1 MRHAARGAAQFL
13 WAFII
18 ARYGANA
25 VISLGFWRHHAYI
38 LDMENTPEDTAA
50 NSPTNSATGTGYGA
64 ESIKVLKGLDAVRK
78 RPGMYIGDTDDGSG
92 LHHMVFEVSD
102 NSIDEALAGH
112 ASRVLI
118 ALNADGSVSVED
130 NGRGIP
136 VDIHPEEGISAAE
149 VIMTQLHA
157 GGKFENTTEGNAYK
171 VSGGLHGVG
180 VSVVNALS
188 EWLELTVWRDG
199 KEHWMRFR
207 HGDAEAPLAERGDA
221 PVVDG
226 VAKRGT
232 RVTFL
237 PSTGTF
243 KNVIEFDFDKL
254 EHRYRELAFLNSG
267 VRIVLA
273 DNRQSDTPDVDLFY
287 EGGIAAFVKYLD
299 RNKNALMP
307 DPVAI
312 SATRDGIGID
322 VALEWNDSYYENV
335 LAFTNNIPQRDGGTH
350 LAAFRAALTR
360 TLNSYADRS
369 GMLKKEKVSLSGEDM
384 REGLTAIVSVKLPD
398 PKFSS
403 QTKDKLVSSEVRQP
417 LEALM
422 ADKLDEWLEE
432 NPTLAKII
440 IQKVIDAAAAREAA
454 RKARELTRRKGAMDI
469 ASLPGKLHDCAERD
483 PAKSELFLVEGDS
496 AGGSAKQGRDSH
508 YQAILPL
515 KGKILNVERARFD
528 RIIGSREVGTLIQA
542 LGTGIRDEFKLEKL
556 RYHKIVIMT
565 DADVDGAHIR
575 TLLLT
580 FFYRQMP
587 EILEAGHLYIAQ
599 PPLYKVSR
607 GRSEV
612 YVKDDAALEAYLV
625 DAGVSALRFDSAEGT
640 HTAED
645 LRRLIDHASR
655 LRALMHYIPRRYDA
669 GLIEALALNGAYV
682 AGIEGGE
689 REAAARRATDW
700 LNAAE
705 KAHDDNGAW
714 SVSVTEE
721 GGFHAER
728 RWRGVSDHHV
738 IDAAFGHSPEAR
750 RLAVLAAEAVE
761 TYGTPGRLVAI
772 GTAAASAGE
781 EPLDEIEVEE
791 DAPVAVTKR
800 GRVNEDVV
808 TRPSELLDAILTF
821 GRKGL
826 SISRYKGLG
835 EMNAEQL
842 WETTLDPANRSLLKV
857 ELETADVT
865 DEVFTRLMGEEVEPR
880 REFIQDNALNVANLD
895 V

>member
-1 MRHAARGAAQFL
+1 MTNPDNASTAAASASN
-13 WAFII
+13 A
-18 ARYGANA
+18 YGA
-25 VISLGFWRHHAYI
+25 
-38 LDMENTPEDTAA
+38 D
-50 NSPTNSATGTGYGA
+50 
-64 ESIKVLKGLDAVRK
+64 SIKVLKGLDAVRK

-112 ASRVLI
+112 ADHVLI
-118 ALNADGSVSVED
+118 TLNADGSVSVED

-136 VDIHPEEGISAAE
+136 VDMHPEEGVSAAE

-188 EWLELTVWRDG
+188 EWLDLTVWRGG
-199 KEHWMRFR
+199 KEHYMRFR
-207 HGDAEAPLAERGDA
+207 HGDAEAPLAVVGDA
-221 PVVDG
+221 PLIDG
-226 VAKRGT
+226 QPKRGT
-232 RVTFL
+232 KVSFL
-237 PSTGTF
+237 ASTETF
-243 KNVIEFDFDKL
+243 KNVTEFDFAKL

-267 VRIVLA
+267 VRIILVDA
-273 DNRQSDTPDVDLFY
+273 RHEEEERHDLFY
-287 EGGIAAFVKYLD
+287 EGGIAAFVQYLD
-299 RNKNALMP
+299 RNKS
-307 DPVAI
+307 PVIPAPIAI
-312 SATRDGIGID
+312 SSERDGIGID

-360 TLNSYADRS
+360 TLNNYAERS
-369 GMLKKEKVSLSGEDM
+369 GMLKKEKVQLSGEDM

-417 LEALM
+417 LESLM
-422 ADKLDEWLEE
+422 ADKLDQWLEE
-432 NPTLAKII
+432 NPAHARTVV
-440 IQKVIDAAAAREAA
+440 QKVIDAAAAREAA

-483 PAKSELFLVEGDS
+483 PAKSEIFLVEGDS

-528 RIIGSREVGTLIQA
+528 RIIGSKEVGTLIQA
-542 LGTGIRDEFKLEKL
+542 LGAGIRDEFNLEKL

-587 EILEAGHLYIAQ
+587 QIIEAGHLYIAQ
-599 PPLYKVSR
+599 PPLYKVGK

-612 YVKDDAALEAYLV
+612 YLKDDAALDQYLV
-625 DAGVSALRFDSAEGT
+625 DAGIGALRFDSAEGSRSG
-640 HTAED
+640 ED
-645 LRRLIDHASR
+645 LRSLIDHARR
-655 LRALMHYIPRRYDA
+655 LRALMRFVPRRYDPAIIEMLALA
-669 GLIEALALNGAYV
+669 GVFAPDVAADVRTAAIARAEAL
-682 AGIEGGE
+682 
-689 REAAARRATDW
+689 

-705 KAHDDNGAW
+705 AAHGDDGRWMVAQA
-714 SVSVTEE
+714 EE
-721 GGFHAER
+721 GGLHVQR
-728 RWRGVSDHHV
+728 RWRGVTDHHV
-738 IDAAFGHSPEAR
+738 IDAKFIGSAEAR
-750 RLAVLAAEAVE
+750 KLAALMAEAGEAYTRPGQLVASGSAAAAPADQGDEAADDDAVEAVE
-761 TYGTPGRLVAI
+761 EQ
-772 GTAAASAGE
+772 AAAPARRARAA
-781 EPLDEIEVEE
+781 
-791 DAPVAVTKR
+791 DA
-800 GRVNEDVV
+800 V
-808 TRPSELLDAILTF
+808 TRPSELLDAILAF

-826 SISRYKGLG
+826 SVQRYKGLG

-842 WETTLDPANRSLLKV
+842 WETTLDPANRSLLLV
-857 ELETADVT
+857 EADEADTA
-865 DEVFTRLMGEEVEPR
+865 DEVFTRLMGDEVEPR